1 MISYNEL
8 CQKFSAR
15 FNYLNYL
22 SVKCKINILLT
33 KFGYAVEN
41 IILER
46 PFVPLNILKTKN
58 GVGTIYRV
66 FHTNFQNEHKMKS
79 RWNQEF
85 YIDHDTWRMLFSI
98 CFKTVTNNNLIWF
111 QLKLIYR
118 ILGTNSYLHK
128 LGTRSSPNCVFCQ
141 QPESLLHI
149 FYECPNSRELWID
162 IEKLLKERIRLE
174 LKFSCFTIIFGY
186 INQDQNHIPINSLIL
201 VTKKYIF
208 DSSRDGKRLI
218 LKSLKYRL
226 NSLLRDEEYCA
237 KLNEK
242 ETEFSHVWDRWAP
255 VFRGVQ

>member
-1 MISYNEL
+1 MISYEEL
-8 CQKFSAR
+8 CQKFSAC

-46 PFVPLNILKTKN
+46 PFVPVNLKYILKAKK
-58 GVGTIYRV
+58 GVGTVYRI
-66 FHTNFQNEHKMKS
+66 FHANFRNDHKMKS

-85 YIDHDTWRMLFSI
+85 EICIDHDTWRMFSI

-128 LGTRSSPNCVFCQ
+128 LGIRNSLNCRYCQ

-149 FYECPNSRELWID
+149 L
-162 IEKLLKERIRLE
+162 
-174 LKFSCFTIIFGY
+174 
-186 INQDQNHIPINSLIL
+186 
-201 VTKKYIF
+201 
-208 DSSRDGKRLI
+208 
-218 LKSLKYRL
+218 
-226 NSLLRDEEYCA
+226 
-237 KLNEK
+237 
-242 ETEFSHVWDRWAP
+242 
-255 VFRGVQ
+255 